1 MANRNHEL
9 DERIIHAAFS
19 EFLEKGYREASL
31 REIAKKAGV
40 TVGAIQTRYKTK
52 DELFCSLLAPF
63 LFEIEKVFQSV
74 KDEYHQEAA
83 EGLIHHLEG
92 SMKQESEVILHLIFD
107 HYKEAVL
114 LLCKSAGSSLEGFFD
129 KIVERKVY
137 ESEAFFEEQKEKF
150 FDENLLRLLIS
161 SQFYSYYQ
169 IVSGGYEREAAQG
182 YMNAVMRYHFGGWT
196 ALLNTGKEMEGEE
209 QL

>member
-74 KDEYHQEAA
+74 KDEYHKEAA

-107 HYKEAVL
+107 HYQESVL
-114 LLCKSAGSSLEGFFD
+114 LLCKSAGSSLEGFF
-129 KIVERKVY
+129 
-137 ESEAFFEEQKEKF
+137 EEQKEKF
-150 FDENLLRLLIS
+150 FDENLMRLLIS

-169 IVSGGYEREAAQG
+169 IVNGGYEREAAQG
-182 YMNAVMRYHFGGWT
+182 YMNAVMRYHFGGWA
-196 ALLNTGKEMEGEE
+196 ALLNAGKEMEGEE